1 MKSFIIIFAL
11 CFLVSCS
18 NQLTYPVMK
27 KDGASDQQRR
37 TDTLECKRQAI
48 DYKSKASG
56 GLGGPVF
63 PFPPM
68 MIRHKKELYEATQA
82 ANEFYIECME
92 EKGYSVV
99 KQENIESEDN
109 RNDFTR

>member
-1 MKSFIIIFAL
+1 
-11 CFLVSCS
+11 
-18 NQLTYPVMK
+18 MK

-56 GLGGPVF
+56 GIGGPVF
-63 PFPPM
+63 PVAPM
-68 MIRHKKELYEATQA
+68 MMKHRRDLYEATQA

-92 EKGYSVV
+92 ERGYGVV
-99 KQENIESEDN
+99 KESAEIQ
-109 RNDFTR
+109 